1 MKNCNIKFSVIAF
14 LLLLVGC
21 EKDFLD
27 NQPSEFLTQEQVG
40 EAAAVNPAVIEGTI
54 SGIYSTMFDP
64 GSGGT
69 TGHDDFGHKG
79 YDIYSDM
86 LSGDMALS
94 VSTYGWYRADI
105 TEFQATT
112 DFTRT
117 RNYIVWRYYYRI
129 IRSANLVIDAL
140 GGNDVVPEL
149 EENKYL
155 MGQAKAIRAH
165 SYFYLTQYFSNSYD
179 PSAEILPIY
188 DSPDDLNGPKVTTN
202 EIYALMEK
210 DLNDAISL
218 LNDFARDSKSKVDK
232 SVAQGILAYVLASKG
247 DSHQEVMDLTA
258 DVINNGGY
266 ALMNSNEVLE
276 GFNDLNTP
284 GWMWGVD
291 LTVDAGLGLVSW
303 WGQMDLYTYSYAWA
317 GDAKAMDSDLYAAIP
332 SDDVRKSQFAE
343 PIGDY
348 TDLMPLN
355 KFYAPEKVIGGQAN
369 ITTDYVYLRVSE
381 MYLLH
386 AEAAAKSGDDASA
399 RTMLKA
405 LLDERLPSTA
415 YIDGLS
421 GQALMDEIYLQ
432 TRIELWGEGKSY
444 LSLKRNQGTV
454 VRGSNHLS
462 NVGVAIN
469 YDDER
474 LTFEIPQSEIQNNP
488 EISTQN

>member
-1 MKNCNIKFSVIAF
+1 MKKNNSKILIIAI
-14 LLLLVGC
+14 LTIMASC
-21 EKDFLD
+21 SKDFLD
-27 NQPSEFLTQEQVG
+27 EQPSEFLTQEQVG
-40 EAAAVNPAVIEGTI
+40 EAAKFNPAVIEGTI
-54 SGIYSTMFDP
+54 SGIYSTMFEA

-69 TGHDDFGHKG
+69 DGHDDFGHKG

-94 VSTYGWYRADI
+94 VSSYGWYRADI
-105 TEFQATT
+105 TEFQATQ
-112 DFTRT
+112 DFTRN

-129 IRSANLVIDAL
+129 VRSANLVIDAL
-140 GGNDVVPEL
+140 GGNDFVPEL
-149 EENKYL
+149 EDNRFL

-165 SYFYLTQYFSNSYD
+165 SYFYLTQYFSNSYN

-188 DSPDDLNGPKVTTN
+188 DSPDDLNGPKVATS

-210 DLNDAISL
+210 DLNDAIAL
-218 LNDFARDSKSKVDK
+218 LDGFARNSKNQIDK
-232 SVAQGILAYVLASKG
+232 TVAMGILAYVLASKN
-247 DSHQEVMDLTA
+247 DSHQKVMDLTSEI
-258 DVINNGGY
+258 INTGGY
-266 ALMNSNEVLE
+266 SLMNSEEVLG
-276 GFNDLNTP
+276 GFNDLNTS

-291 LTVDAGLGLVSW
+291 LTVDSGLGLVSW

-332 SDDVRKSQFAE
+332 SDDVRKLQFEE
-343 PIGDY
+343 PAGQY

-355 KFYAPEKVIGGQAN
+355 KFYSPEKVIGGQSN
-369 ITTDYVYLRVSE
+369 ITTDYVYMRVAE
-381 MYLLH
+381 MYLLF
-386 AEAAAKSGDDASA
+386 AEAAAKSGDNGSA
-399 RTMLKA
+399 QMMLKA
-405 LLDERLPSTA
+405 LLDQRLPSTA

-421 GQALMDEIYLQ
+421 GQALLDEIYLQ

-462 NVGVAIN
+462 FVGVPIN

-488 EISTQN
+488 QISTQN